1 MKPDNY
7 MSFSI
12 VGGFFIGLAFSI
24 LKFERPE
31 FMVIWTIITTI
42 GVHMIVIV
50 CIALYFWFLD
60 SQKPHIK
67 KDKLEKNLEY
77 YRLEFDKKEKETAK
91 ISAFLK
97 NIESEQEQEI
107 TNAS

>member
-12 VGGFFIGLAFSI
+12 VAGFFIGLAFSI
-24 LKFERPE
+24 VKFDEPA

-42 GVHMIVIV
+42 GIYLIVAMS
-50 CIALYFWFLD
+50 IALYFWFLD
-60 SQKPHIK
+60 YEKSRVK

-77 YRLEFDKKEKETAK
+77 YRLEFDRREKEAAK
-91 ISAFLK
+91 ISTFLK
-97 NIESEQEQEI
+97 SIESEQEEES
-107 TNAS
+107 ASA